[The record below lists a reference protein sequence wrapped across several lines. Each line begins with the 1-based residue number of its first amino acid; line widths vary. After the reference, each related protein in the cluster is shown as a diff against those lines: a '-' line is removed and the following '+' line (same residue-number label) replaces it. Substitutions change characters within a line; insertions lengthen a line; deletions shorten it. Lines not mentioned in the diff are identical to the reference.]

1 MNATVTGTRI
11 VTLGNGLDVTIDE
24 HGTAAQAPRTGVLL
38 LHGGAGPR
46 SVAGLAAMLSE
57 HAYVVVPTHPGF
69 DGTPRVPWLDS
80 AADLADAYLDLLEE
94 LGLDVVMVIGNSI
107 GGWIASEMALRD
119 IHGRVTSLVLLNAN
133 GIRPDSPAQVTDI
146 RGLPPQAIGRLSFHN
161 PALRPDPAA
170 MTAEQRA
177 VMAANQ
183 QVLAVYAGE
192 DFMFAPKLR
201 RTGYRS
207 RSLPATRAWP
217 SDWSVLEGGAVGV
230 RGGLHPVAE
239 VVPVSLRGGEADAGR
254 DLRNRLVAAFEQ
266 GEARRD
272 PAADEPVDRAGAG
285 DLAEAPGELALR
297 HVRPAGHDGDRDRLA

>member
-1 MNATVTGTRI
+1 MASTRI
-11 VTLGNGLDVTIDE
+11 VKLGNGLEVSIDE
-24 HGTAAQAPRTGVLL
+24 HGNAAQAPRAGVLL
-38 LHGGAGPR
+38 LHSGAGPR
-46 SVAGLAAMLSE
+46 SVAGLAAALSE

-94 LGLDVVMVIGNSI
+94 LGLDEVMVIGNSI

-119 IHGRVTSLVLLNAN
+119 IDGRVTSLVLLNAN

-146 RGLPPQAIGRLSFHN
+146 RGLPPQAIGQLSFYN

-201 RTGYRS
+201 AR
-207 RSLPATRAWP
+207 
-217 SDWSVLEGGAVGV
+217 
-230 RGGLHPVAE
+230 LHRVTIPV
-239 VVPVSLRGGEADAGR
+239 
-254 DLRNRLVAAFEQ
+254 LVAWGEQDGIVSAEYGHAYASAFRN
-266 GEARRD
+266 GRYT
-272 PAADEPVDRAGAG
+272 PIAGAG
-285 DLAEAPGELALR
+285 HFPQIEQLSAVLAAIGDFAGTVVTPNGE
-297 HVRPAGHDGDRDRLA
+297 